1 MINKFAKLHNSVFTK
16 IILTVTALSFMSL
29 FGVSGYINSANSNKT
44 VVKVD
49 DLEMSQSEFSYFLQ
63 RKLLEFKNM
72 SGIDFEEHADQ
83 KAQITDALLK
93 SKVDDM
99 ILDNTMK
106 KYNIDFPASLIREII
121 LVTPQFSN
129 NGQFS
134 REQFNWY
141 LRQSGI
147 EEKEYIQTLKR
158 NLARNILLDSQVS
171 YANVP
176 EVAQQM
182 MAKVIGQRRTFK
194 YIKIENKAVKITRSP
209 SKDELDQYY
218 DDMKEELMVPEK
230 RDLTVL
236 FLAQDDL
243 AKKIEVTPEE
253 IAAYY
258 KEHIEE
264 FEQPA
269 QRHVLQMVFENE
281 EKAAA
286 AYAKLQEGADFMV
299 TATENG
305 QSEADTDL
313 GFVSKDDVSDELAEI
328 IFDLP
333 LNKVSDVK
341 KVADSW
347 QILKATEAKAAT
359 KMPKAEADA
368 KIIDEIRQ
376 DKAYDNSYDVVSE
389 IEDKIGAGTELA
401 AIAESYG
408 VSLYDVKGLAED
420 GTYEKADDVL
430 KDTLKNKDVVDTAFS
445 YNEGEIGQAVETD
458 DGIAVVQVAG
468 IAESHELPRDE
479 AEPKLN
485 EFWMENE
492 RASIVQELVDN
503 IQHDMEAGDD
513 LTTVAHRY
521 KLAVKSTMPV
531 TRDEKID
538 YLTSDDMRTLFT
550 AVKDEP
556 QTIKSDDDYIIAVT
570 TDIFDDSKSLSDGD
584 KKAIMQA
591 LYSENTREMSEALL
605 HDFARNYKI
614 EVNQHRAGLNEE

>member
-93 SKVDDM
+93 SKLDDM

-281 EKAAA
+281 EKAAD

-347 QILKATEAKAAT
+347 QILKTTEAKAAT

-458 DGIAVVQVAG
+458 DGIAVVQVTG
-468 IAESHELPRDE
+468 VVESHELPRDE
-479 AEPKLN
+479 AEPKLH

-591 LYSENTREMSEALL
+591 LYSENTREMSAALL

>member
-93 SKVDDM
+93 SKLDDM

-445 YNEGEIGQAVETD
+445 YNKGEIGQAVETD
-458 DGIAVVQVAG
+458 DGIAVVQVTG
-468 IAESHELPRDE
+468 VVESHELPRDE
-479 AEPKLN
+479 AEPKLH

-591 LYSENTREMSEALL
+591 LYSENTREMSAALL

>member
-93 SKVDDM
+93 SKLDDM

-591 LYSENTREMSEALL
+591 LYSENTREMSAALL

>member
-44 VVKVD
+44 VIKVD

-458 DGIAVVQVAG
+458 DGIAVVQVTG
-468 IAESHELPRDE
+468 VVESHELPRDE
-479 AEPKLN
+479 AEPKLH

-591 LYSENTREMSEALL
+591 LYSENTREMSAALL

>member
-16 IILTVTALSFMSL
+16 IILTITALSFMSL
-29 FGVSGYINSANSNKT
+29 FGVSGYITSANSNKT

-49 DLEMSQSEFSYFLQ
+49 DLEMSQSEFGYYLQ
-63 RKLLEFKNM
+63 RKLIELKNM
-72 SGIDFEEHADQ
+72 SGIDFDEHAEQ

-93 SKVDDM
+93 AKVDEM
-99 ILDNTMK
+99 ILDNTML
-106 KYNIDFPASLIREII
+106 KYDVDFPTSLVREII
-121 LVTPQFSN
+121 LVTPQFSS
-129 NGQFS
+129 NGQFN

-147 EEKEYIQTLKR
+147 EEKEYIQNLKR
-158 NLARNILLDSQVS
+158 SLARNILLDSQVS

-176 EVAQQM
+176 EIAQQM
-182 MAKVIGQRRTFK
+182 MAKVVGQRRTFK
-194 YIKIENKAVKITRSP
+194 YIKVENKNVQVTRKP

-236 FLAQDDL
+236 YLAQDDL

-253 IAAYY
+253 IQAYY
-258 KEHIEE
+258 KEHIDE

-286 AYAKLQEGADFMV
+286 AYAKLQDGADFM
-299 TATENG
+299 AEAKENG

-313 GFVSKDDVSDELAEI
+313 GFVSKDDLADDLAEI

-333 LNKVSDVK
+333 LNKASEVK

-347 QILKATEAKAAT
+347 QILKVTEAKEAT
-359 KMPKAEADA
+359 KMPKAQADA
-368 KIIDEIRQ
+368 QIADEIRQ

-389 IEDKIGAGTELA
+389 IEDKLGAGTELA
-401 AIAESYG
+401 AIAEAYG
-408 VSLYDVKGLAED
+408 VSLYNVKGLSED
-420 GTYEKADDVL
+420 GRYDSADAVL
-430 KDTLKNKDVVDTAFS
+430 AENLKNKDVIDTAFS
-445 YNEGEIGQAVETD
+445 YNEGETGQAVETD
-458 DGIAVVQVAG
+458 DGIVVVKVNG
-468 IAESHELPRDE
+468 IVESHEQPRDE
-479 AEPKLN
+479 AEAKLK

-503 IQHDMEAGDD
+503 IQHDTDAGDD
-513 LTTVAHRY
+513 LTAVAHRY
-521 KLAVKSTMPV
+521 KLAVKNTMPV

-538 YLTSDDMRTLFT
+538 VLTSDDMRTLF
-550 AVKDEP
+550 AAAKDEP
-556 QTIKSDDDYIIAVT
+556 QVIKSDDDYIIAVT
-570 TDIFDDSKSLSDGD
+570 TDIYDDSASLSDGD

-591 LYSENTREMSEALL
+591 LYNENVREMTEALL
-605 HDFARNYKI
+605 HDFAKDYKI